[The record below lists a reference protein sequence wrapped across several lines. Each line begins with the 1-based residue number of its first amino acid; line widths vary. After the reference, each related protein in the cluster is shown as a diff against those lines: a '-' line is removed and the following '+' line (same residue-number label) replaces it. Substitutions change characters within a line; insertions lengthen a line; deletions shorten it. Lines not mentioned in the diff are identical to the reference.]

1 MMLQSCWKNI
11 YWTLADERKNA
22 KSMDLASLL
31 GFDSLPF
38 QSIFLSITAF
48 ILQVVSHVTLPLIG
62 LLIEVYFLTSARL
75 FIIISTLSNFNKT

>member
-1 MMLQSCWKNI
+1 MMLQSCWKNT
-11 YWTLADERKNA
+11 YWTPADERKNA
-22 KSMDLASLL
+22 KSMDLASLS

-62 LLIEVYFLTSARL
+62 LLIEV
-75 FIIISTLSNFNKT
+75 

>member
-48 ILQVVSHVTLPLIG
+48 TLQVVSHVTLPLIG
-62 LLIEVYFLTSARL
+62 LLIEV
-75 FIIISTLSNFNKT
+75 